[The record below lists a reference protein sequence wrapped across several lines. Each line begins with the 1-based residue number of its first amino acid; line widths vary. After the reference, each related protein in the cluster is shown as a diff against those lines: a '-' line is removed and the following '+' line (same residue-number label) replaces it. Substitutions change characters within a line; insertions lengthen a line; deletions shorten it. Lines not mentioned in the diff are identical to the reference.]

1 MIRIA
6 LAAALLLAAATVG
19 AQAQTA
25 CPTPEATANPV
36 PVAIVAPKATLEVRV
51 ADTFATRDYGLM
63 CVTALPPRTG
73 MIFVF
78 TSDHVEPFWMKNT
91 LIPLDMVFVRAG
103 GRVDSVAA
111 NVPSTTPATADADIP
126 RREGRGMYVIELAAG
141 EAAKDGIVRG
151 AKLDLSHVGKA
162 KE

>member
-1 MIRIA
+1 
-6 LAAALLLAAATVG
+6 
-19 AQAQTA
+19 
-25 CPTPEATANPV
+25 
-36 PVAIVAPKATLEVRV
+36 
-51 ADTFATRDYGLM
+51 M
-63 CVTALPPRTG
+63 CVTSLPPHTG

-78 TSDHVEPFWMKNT
+78 TGDRVQPFWMKNT
-91 LIPLDMVFVRAG
+91 LIPLDMVFVREG

-111 NVPSTTPATADADIP
+111 KVPSTTPDTADADIP
-126 RREGRGMYVIELAAG
+126 RRQGRGMYVIELASG

>member
-6 LAAALLLAAATVG
+6 FSAALLFVALTAG

-25 CPTPEATANPV
+25 CPTPAATANPV
-36 PVAIVAPKATLEVRV
+36 PVPIVAPKATLELRV

-63 CVTALPPRTG
+63 CVTSLPPHTG

-78 TSDHVEPFWMKNT
+78 TGDRVQPFWMKNT
-91 LIPLDMVFVRAG
+91 LIPLDMVFVREG

-111 NVPSTTPATADADIP
+111 KVPSTTPDTADADIP
-126 RREGRGMYVIELAAG
+126 RRQGRGMYVIELASG